1 MYLLEMKNIS
11 LSDRMARSPSHTMSF
26 VKRSQVLNL
35 QLLYSVDL
43 NVLVELGVGDLNHR
57 SWMDGAGVIGGSL
70 GTLTLGLQSLHL
82 RLIIALSFSNSFS
95 DGNWY
100 KLGLQFFRHESERF
114 INFCSWWGCRI
125 INRIDGLVD
134 RNRS

>member
-1 MYLLEMKNIS
+1 MNKGQIGKLIQKTYLLEMKNIS

-57 SWMDGAGVIGGSL
+57 S
-70 GTLTLGLQSLHL
+70 
-82 RLIIALSFSNSFS
+82 
-95 DGNWY
+95 
-100 KLGLQFFRHESERF
+100 
-114 INFCSWWGCRI
+114 
-125 INRIDGLVD
+125 
-134 RNRS
+134 